1 MLLAR
6 VASTLCFAVPR
17 STVTPTFKRLLN
29 APAANNAE
37 SLDAFLEPVDGRPGV
52 SYLSLNRPKARNA
65 ISVRM
70 LDQIKEALETAQ
82 KDKTLRTLIVRSTS
96 PGAFCAGADL
106 VERKSMSKEEVDA
119 FLANLRAAF
128 CSLEDLPIPTIAA
141 IDGPALGGGLEMA
154 LCCDLRVSG
163 STVTKIGLPETRLG
177 IIPGAGGTQRAVRLL
192 GLPRA
197 KALVYTG
204 RALGANEALSWGV
217 VDYVSNDGQSAS
229 ERALELAEEMSNS
242 APLALRAAKRALS
255 FSPDLSLAE
264 GLDLERACYE
274 PLLSSKDRTEALAAF
289 QEKRKP
295 VFKGE

>member
-6 VASTLCFAVPR
+6 VATTICSTASR
-17 STVTPTFKRLLN
+17 STVAPFKRLLN
-29 APAANNAE
+29 APAANAE
-37 SLDAFLEPVDGRPGV
+37 SQDAFLEPVEGRPGV

-70 LDQIKEALETAQ
+70 IEQIKEALNTAQ
-82 KDKTLRTLIVRSTS
+82 NDKS

-119 FLANLRAAF
+119 FLANLRNAF

-154 LCCDLRVSG
+154 LCCDLRVAG

-204 RALGANEALSWGV
+204 RALDAKEALSWGI
-217 VDYVSNDGQSAS
+217 VDYVSSDSQSAS
-229 ERALELAEEMSNS
+229 ERALELADEMSGS
-242 APLALRAAKRALS
+242 GTKA
-255 FSPDLSLAE
+255 
-264 GLDLERACYE
+264 
-274 PLLSSKDRTEALAAF
+274 
-289 QEKRKP
+289 
-295 VFKGE
+295 